1 MSYESFFHIMSS
13 SSVKDVSVR
22 RVSPCASSIMRKLSV
37 ERFLIIN
44 TNKVQKICEYW
55 VGSYSSATSYWSSYN
70 MALCQEY
77 LHSIYKKHK
86 LLKRI
91 FPKYT
96 IEKSNSILTN
106 VEQIWAL
113 NMGQPHVQY
122 EIQSKKKVTRCTEL
136 GQSGPGLHDSLRL
149 SFSCNLLGT
158 LQQSVVDVFSA
169 GNLRLDHAEVLR
181 IRHGL
186 CLDCVRLGCR
196 WDQVGWM
203 FGAVNA
209 LGETLVCQ
217 SLHRE
222 DKCEFV
228 LYIFSVDTV
237 YVVYMWFDQ

>member
-122 EIQSKKKVTRCTEL
+122 EIQSKKKKSPDA
-136 GQSGPGLHDSLRL
+136 QSWDS
-149 SFSCNLLGT
+149 
-158 LQQSVVDVFSA
+158 
-169 GNLRLDHAEVLR
+169 
-181 IRHGL
+181 
-186 CLDCVRLGCR
+186 
-196 WDQVGWM
+196 QV
-203 FGAVNA
+203 
-209 LGETLVCQ
+209 Q
-217 SLHRE
+217 
-222 DKCEFV
+222 
-228 LYIFSVDTV
+228 
-237 YVVYMWFDQ
+237 VYMIPWGCPFPAIFLEHSSKALWMSLAQEIWDLIMPRYCA